1 MRMTKDPVCKMDID
15 ERQTNFNSEYLR
27 TGFQVA
33 LVSAEHLT
41 YREFLGG
48 IPEVTYL
55 GSCKLA
61 PFSIHG
67 LIQLDLVVAFLLI
80 DVLLERRRYWPAPS
94 ARNYGDRGTGVGDGD
109 AHNMPGAAVGLAR
122 PGTRVSVRTAA
133 KAWPGSTTNASGRK
147 NALSE
152 LRSHDEGLS
161 WDHERRGTDGDF
173 ECVTAEA
180 FGCASPILHPTRL
193 AGFSKPPTKGVAWVP
208 LPAGTGLDS
217 VGLVGGGRWFI
228 ARENFSAQPA
238 RGKCGRTVCW

>member
-1 MRMTKDPVCKMDID
+1 MLNPGRRVTRAMIIEHVWNLSFDTGTNVID
-15 ERQTNFNSEYLR
+15 VYVNYLR

-33 LVSAEHLT
+33 MVSAEHLT

-147 NALSE
+147 N
-152 LRSHDEGLS
+152 
-161 WDHERRGTDGDF
+161 
-173 ECVTAEA
+173 
-180 FGCASPILHPTRL
+180 
-193 AGFSKPPTKGVAWVP
+193 
-208 LPAGTGLDS
+208 
-217 VGLVGGGRWFI
+217 
-228 ARENFSAQPA
+228 
-238 RGKCGRTVCW
+238 